1 MRALL
6 RRSVTGVSLLT
17 LAACAPAAN
26 PPVAPAQ
33 PIATPT
39 PAVVAQPDL
48 SPVREPAGVVLLA
61 RLRNVRDSLGAA
73 ERMVRIPISLEN
85 ELRDALREEDADVFK
100 LDASVDLALAL
111 DPASTDTEPRFQGAI
126 SIPVTDLEAARVQ
139 LERHREV
146 VQLLPGVYRAKV
158 IEQDSEVDEPGAGE
172 GAEPQIEELPLG
184 QDLPKET
191 FCDLAASVGD
201 APARLVCSDEEKELD
216 ALRPWLTRGLPLE
229 PVAGA
234 DFEVKVSFTPLR
246 DRYVSVAR
254 AQAAGAGLMARQ
266 WLETSLQIREPRL
279 LALPDLVLGEAI
291 AFFDDLDHL
300 TLSGD
305 LVPDASEISFR
316 GKVAFRARSS
326 WLTRVYTNANGEAG
340 APPEAFW
347 RLPRDV
353 DSASYARTADPK
365 LYEGFHDTVRLLVS
379 DLLTQT
385 PLSTG
390 SKSAIDGFLASMP
403 MQKAAVVTARGGAGQ
418 RIPVPAAK
426 RTMTPRDAV
435 RDFERT
441 VHSAVGWS
449 VVGVEGPS
457 APYAEWFKRGLDA
470 YDRLVQDARND
481 PDLGPE
487 VRAAKWVPRA
497 RWRSP
502 LPGYPRGTAGLEVT
516 VRFDSKDI
524 WDVTVG
530 READAP
536 SHPAG
541 ASASGTVTLHWVVV
555 PDGANRTWIGLST
568 DTKLLQ
574 EKLRVVVAGQER
586 DTLASL
592 PGLEALRATPTVAGG
607 FLSYGAVLTEVTK
620 ALEGKES
627 EVDPAVIR
635 KVLGAMPNGLRTP
648 MLLLHTATAGQT
660 PSNEIELRV
669 QRGTVEDLAS
679 LVQFALSR
687 EGLQLI
693 EELGK
698 DDEPTSAP

>member
-17 LAACAPAAN
+17 MAACTPAAS

-33 PIATPT
+33 PIASPT

-48 SPVREPAGVVLLA
+48 SPAPKPTGIVLLG
-61 RLRNVRDSLGAA
+61 RLRNARDSLGAA

-85 ELRDALREEDADVFK
+85 ALRDLLREEDADVFK
-100 LDASVDLALAL
+100 LDASVDLVIAL

-126 SIPVTDLEAARVQ
+126 SVPLLDLEGAKAQ

-146 VQLLPGVYRAKV
+146 VQLLPGVYRARV
-158 IEQDSEVDEPGAGE
+158 VEQDGNLAGE
-172 GAEPQIEELPLG
+172 SATEGDERQIEELPLG
-184 QDLPKET
+184 KDLPKET

-201 APARLVCSDEEKELD
+201 APARLVCSDEEKGLD

-229 PVAGA
+229 TGASA
-234 DFEVKVSFTPLR
+234 DFEVQVSFRPLR
-246 DRYVSVAR
+246 DRYLSVAR
-254 AQAAGAGLMARQ
+254 TEAAGAALMARQ
-266 WLETSLQIREPRL
+266 WLEASAQIREPRL
-279 LALPDLVLGEAI
+279 LALPEVVLGETI
-291 AFFDDLDHL
+291 ALFDDLDHV
-300 TLSGD
+300 TVSGD
-305 LVPDASEISFR
+305 LMPNASEISFR
-316 GKVAFRARSS
+316 GKVAFRSRSS
-326 WLTRVYTNANGEAG
+326 WLTRVYTDANGEAG

-353 DSASYARTADPK
+353 DSASYARSADPK
-365 LYEGFHDTVRLLVS
+365 LYEGFHDTLRMLVS

-385 PLSTG
+385 PLSAG

-403 MQKAAVVTARGGAGQ
+403 LQKAAVVTARGNAGQ
-418 RIPVPAAK
+418 QSPSRPAK
-426 RTMTPRDAV
+426 GKTTPRDAV

-449 VVGVEGPS
+449 IVGVEGPS
-457 APYAEWFKRGLDA
+457 KPYAEWFKKGLDA
-470 YDRLVQDARND
+470 YDKLIQDARND
-481 PDLGPE
+481 PDLGPD
-487 VRAAKWVPRA
+487 VRAAKWVPRG

-502 LPGYPRGTAGLEVT
+502 LPGYPRGSAGLEVT

-524 WDVTVG
+524 WDVTAG
-530 READAP
+530 KEPDAP

-541 ASASGTVTLHWVVV
+541 AAVPGTITLHWVVV

-574 EKLRVVVAGQER
+574 EKLRVAVAGPER

-592 PGLEALRATPTVAGG
+592 AGLEPLRTTPTVAGG
-607 FLSYGAVLTEVTK
+607 FLSYGAVLEEVTK
-620 ALEGKES
+620 ALEGKDS
-627 EVDPAVIR
+627 EVDPAVVR
-635 KVLGAMPNGLRTP
+635 QVLAAMPNGLRTP
-648 MLLLHTATAGQT
+648 MLLLHTATAGQA

-687 EGLQLI
+687 EGMQLLQ
-693 EELGK
+693 ELGK
-698 DDEPTSAP
+698 GDGSTDAP

>member
-6 RRSVTGVSLLT
+6 RRTVTGVSLLT
-17 LAACAPAAN
+17 LAACAPAAS

-33 PIATPT
+33 PVASPT
-39 PAVVAQPDL
+39 PAFVAQPDL

-61 RLRNVRDSLGAA
+61 RLRNVRDSLSAA
-73 ERMVRIPISLEN
+73 ERMVRVPISLEN

-100 LDASVDLALAL
+100 LDASVDLALGL

-126 SIPVTDLEAARVQ
+126 SIPVLDLEGARVQ

-158 IEQDSEVDEPGAGE
+158 VARDDEVVEQGTEE
-172 GAEPQIEELPLG
+172 GVERQIEELPLG
-184 QDLPKET
+184 KELPKET

-201 APARLVCSDEEKELD
+201 APARLVCSDGEKELD
-216 ALRPWLTRGLPLE
+216 ALRPWLTRGLPRE
-229 PVAGA
+229 PSANA
-234 DFEVKVSFTPLR
+234 DFEVKASFTPLR

-254 AQAAGAGLMARQ
+254 AQAAGAGLLARQ

-279 LALPDLVLGEAI
+279 LALPDLVLGETI

-300 TLSGD
+300 TVSGD

-326 WLTRVYTNANGEAG
+326 WLTRVYTDANGEAG

-353 DSASYARTADPK
+353 DSASYARSADPK
-365 LYEGFHDTVRLLVS
+365 LYEGFNDTVRLLVS

-385 PLSTG
+385 PLSAG

-403 MQKAAVVTARGGAGQ
+403 MQKAAVVTARGSAGQ
-418 RIPVPAAK
+418 RIPVPTGK
-426 RTMTPRDAV
+426 RKTTPRDAV

-457 APYAEWFKRGLDA
+457 APYAEWFKKGLDA

-502 LPGYPRGTAGLEVT
+502 LPGYPRGSAGLEVT

-530 READAP
+530 KEADAP

-541 ASASGTVTLHWVVV
+541 AAVPGTVTLHWVVV

-574 EKLRVVVAGQER
+574 EKLRVAVTGRER

-607 FLSYGAVLTEVTK
+607 FMSYGAVLDEVTK
-620 ALEGKES
+620 ALEGKGS
-627 EVDPAVIR
+627 EVDPAVVQ

-648 MLLLHTATAGQT
+648 MLLLHTATAGQA

-687 EGLQLI
+687 EGMQLI
-693 EELGK
+693 EDLGK
-698 DDEPTSAP
+698 GDDQTDAP